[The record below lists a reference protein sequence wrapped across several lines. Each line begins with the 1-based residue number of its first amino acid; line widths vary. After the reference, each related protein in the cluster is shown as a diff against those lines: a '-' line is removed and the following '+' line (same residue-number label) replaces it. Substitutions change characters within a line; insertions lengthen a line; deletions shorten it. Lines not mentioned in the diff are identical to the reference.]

1 MTGTPGAAGG
11 GPTAG
16 GGGAPPPPRL
26 GEPIELPW
34 WVIPLGLPP
43 LLTLLGA
50 LLLRAPLSGFLLD
63 LGASVAMLAVLLV
76 VARRVRSR
84 NLQSV
89 WISAAY
95 ALWVFVVLIWAVEV
109 RP

>member
-1 MTGTPGAAGG
+1 VSEPR
-11 GPTAG
+11 
-16 GGGAPPPPRL
+16 RL

-43 LLTLLGA
+43 LLTLVLGVV
-50 LLLRAPLSGFLLD
+50 LRAPLSGRLLD
-63 LGASVAMLAVLLV
+63 LVASVGMLWLLLL

-95 ALWVFVVLIWAVEV
+95 AFWFFVVLIWAVEV
-109 RP
+109 GR

>member
-1 MTGTPGAAGG
+1 MSEPR
-11 GPTAG
+11 
-16 GGGAPPPPRL
+16 RL

-43 LLTLLGA
+43 LLTLLLGA
-50 LLLRAPLSGFLLD
+50 VLRAPLSGRLLD
-63 LGASVAMLAVLLV
+63 LVASTAMLWALLV

-84 NLQSV
+84 NMQSV

-95 ALWVFVVLIWAVEV
+95 AFWFFVVLIWAVEV
-109 RP
+109 GG

>member
-1 MTGTPGAAGG
+1 MSEPR
-11 GPTAG
+11 
-16 GGGAPPPPRL
+16 RL

-43 LLTLLGA
+43 LLTLVLGVV
-50 LLLRAPLSGFLLD
+50 LRAPLSGRLLD
-63 LGASVAMLAVLLV
+63 LVASVGMLWLLLL

-84 NLQSV
+84 NMQSV

-95 ALWVFVVLIWAVEV
+95 AFWFFVVLIWAVEV
-109 RP
+109 GR

>member
-1 MTGTPGAAGG
+1 VSQ
-11 GPTAG
+11 PTR
-16 GGGAPPPPRL
+16 RL

-43 LLTLLGA
+43 MLTLLGGVV
-50 LLLRAPLSGFLLD
+50 LHAPLSGRLLD
-63 LGASVAMLAVLLV
+63 LAASAAMLGILVLV
-76 VARRVRSR
+76 SVRVRSR

-95 ALWVFVVLIWAVEV
+95 AFWTFMVLIWAVELAAT
-109 RP
+109 